1 MGYGSFPVLYARQ
14 GPASNPVRVVLRG
27 PNLAQLP
34 TEQIRLVAEAIGEHP
49 GNQEAMKARRKL
61 LQMAAQADARAQARR
76 IDWSHRTDPEGTR
89 RSCEGTDDASS

>member
-34 TEQIRLVAEAIGEHP
+34 TEQIRLVAEAIAEHP
-49 GNQEAMKARRKL
+49 GDQEAMKARRKL
-61 LQMAAQADARAQARR
+61 LQMAAQARR

>member
-49 GNQEAMKARRKL
+49 GDQEAMKARRKL
-61 LQMAAQADARAQARR
+61 LQMAAQARR
-76 IDWSHRTDPEGTR
+76 IDWSHRTDREGTR